1 MQMKKVRAREVS
13 DVQSNAHE
21 SSDLR
26 DIMLT
31 TSKPHESLGVYIQRD
46 AHGSG
51 CPQMGLISIPR
62 KVTALC
68 RSIFLCI

>member
-13 DVQSNAHE
+13 DVQSNTHE

-46 AHGSG
+46 ARGS
-51 CPQMGLISIPR
+51 
-62 KVTALC
+62 
-68 RSIFLCI
+68 